1 MVDLHVRRPGLRV
14 NAAAAD
20 GPTFR
25 KRVQRWVRD
34 SLISGIVVAVP
45 LFVVYWVVERIVLQV
60 EGVLGPLPTA
70 LVPQWVKDIPGLGFT
85 VTILVLLVL
94 GTLIRGFIGRRVVG
108 GVEGLL
114 RRVPLVGT
122 LYFAFQQ
129 LLKSVFSQEAQS
141 FQRVVLVEFPR
152 KDAYCLGF
160 VTAKAW
166 EGAEAAVGRPM
177 TSVFVPTTPN
187 PTSGFFMMIPDEDLV
202 VLNMTVEEAFKSIM
216 SSGIVLPADGGVAE
230 GLDLHSV
237 TMELPPVR
245 VEFPE
250 DPQ

>member
-1 MVDLHVRRPGLRV
+1 M
-14 NAAAAD
+14 NAAKQD

-25 KRVQRWVRD
+25 QRSQRWIRD

-60 EGVLGPLPTA
+60 EGVLGPLPTT
-70 LVPQWVKDIPGLGFT
+70 LVPQWVKDIPGLGFS
-85 VTILVLLVL
+85 VTILVLLIL
-94 GTLIRGFIGRRVVG
+94 GTLFRGFVGRRVVG

-129 LLKSVFSQEAQS
+129 LLKSVFSSEAQS

-152 KDAYCLGF
+152 KHAYCLGF

-166 EGAEAAVGRPM
+166 AGAEEAVGRSM
-177 TSVFVPTTPN
+177 ISVFVPTTPN
-187 PTSGFFMMIPDEDLV
+187 PTSGFFMMIPDEDLI

-216 SSGIVLPADGGVAE
+216 SSGIVLPADGGVVE
-230 GLDLHSV
+230 GIDLQSV
-237 TMELPPVR
+237 TMELPPVTL
-245 VEFPE
+245 EYPE
-250 DPQ
+250 DPS

>member
-1 MVDLHVRRPGLRV
+1 MT
-14 NAAAAD
+14 ASTED
-20 GPTFR
+20 GPSR
-25 KRVQRWVRD
+25 RQRAQRWLRD

-60 EGVLGPLPTA
+60 EGVLGPLPTT
-70 LVPQWVKDIPGLGFT
+70 LVPQWIKEIPGLGFS
-85 VTILVLLVL
+85 VTILVLLIL
-94 GTLIRGFIGRRVVG
+94 GTLFRGFVGRRLVSA
-108 GVEGLL
+108 VEWLL

-129 LLKSVFSQEAQS
+129 LLKSVFSPEAQH

-152 KDAYCLGF
+152 PGAYCLGF
-160 VTAKAW
+160 LTAKAW
-166 EGAEAAVGRPM
+166 EGAEKAVGKSM

-187 PTSGFFMMIPDEDLV
+187 PTSGFFVMIPDEDLI

-230 GLDLHSV
+230 GVDVQSV
-237 TMELPPVR
+237 TMELEPVQID
-245 VEFPE
+245 FPE
-250 DPQ
+250 GAK